1 MKKSKLILVAVSLLV
16 AALLMFAVL
25 RWRNSHR
32 PGRDEILNTLL
43 EHAPSG
49 TIGIVY
55 IDVAELRQSP
65 FAQKLFA
72 WAPKPQS
79 DPDYARFIQET
90 GFDYERDL
98 DRVAYAA
105 AKRGSQSTWF
115 AVADGTFDR
124 KKLTAYLVK
133 VATVQTR
140 NGHDVYAFAP
150 SGETSSSGAPG
161 GAAASPAPQLFLS
174 FIADGHVAATN
185 DPDLGALLAQ
195 KNPSGDFAAWQ
206 THFTRLAGSPVF
218 IVVRQDAATVNSLA
232 AQTPGGLQS
241 PELAALFAQLNWLT
255 LAAQPQPDALRI
267 VAEGESSSD
276 TVTHQLSDMLN
287 GLLILVQTGLNDP
300 KARAQINPQAR
311 AAYLDVLK
319 SAEITRIDRQDAKA
333 VRGVFQVT
341 SEFLNTATL
350 PRLPAPPTN
359 LPPAATPTPPTDKP
373 GKHTVRKK

>member
-1 MKKSKLILVAVSLLV
+1 MKKSKLVLVAVALLV
-16 AALLMFAVL
+16 AAVLIFAVV

-32 PGRDEILNTLL
+32 PGRDEILSTLL
-43 EHAPSG
+43 GHAPNG
-49 TIGIVY
+49 TIGVVY
-55 IDVAELRQSP
+55 VDVAELRQSP

-72 WAPKPQS
+72 WAPKPQA
-79 DPDYARFIQET
+79 DPDYARFIQDT

-124 KKLTAYLVK
+124 KKLTAYLAK
-133 VATVQTR
+133 VAALQAR
-140 NGHDVYAFAP
+140 NGHNIYSFAP
-150 SGETSSSGAPG
+150 SGEAAANSAPG
-161 GAAASPAPQLFLS
+161 DATTSPAPQLFLS
-174 FIADGHVAATN
+174 FIADGRVAATN

-195 KNPSGDFAAWQ
+195 KNSSADFPEWQ
-206 THFTRLAGSPVF
+206 AHFTRLAGSPIF
-218 IVVRQDAATVNSLA
+218 IVMRQDAAAVNSLA

-276 TVTHQLSDMLN
+276 TVSHQLGDMLN
-287 GLLILVQTGLNDP
+287 GLLILAQTGLNDP

-311 AAYLDVLK
+311 TAYLDVLK

-333 VRGVFQVT
+333 VRVVFEVT
-341 SEFLNTATL
+341 SDFLNAATL
-350 PRLPAPPTN
+350 PRPAAPQANAPPATPAPP
-359 LPPAATPTPPTDKP
+359 ADKP
-373 GKHTVRKK
+373 GKHSARKK

>member
-1 MKKSKLILVAVSLLV
+1 MKKSKLVLLAVAVLV
-16 AALLMFAVL
+16 AALLIFAVL

-32 PGRDEILNTLL
+32 AGRDEILNTLL
-43 EHAPSG
+43 EHAPNG

-55 IDVAELRQSP
+55 IDVAELRPSP

-72 WAPKPQS
+72 WAPKPQA

-105 AKRGSQSTWF
+105 AKRGSQSTWL
-115 AVADGTFDR
+115 AIADGTFDR
-124 KKLTAYLVK
+124 KKLTAYLAK
-133 VATVQTR
+133 VATLQTH
-140 NGHDVYAFAP
+140 NGHEIYSFAP
-150 SGETSSSGAPG
+150 NGEAASSGVPRGAPT
-161 GAAASPAPQLFLS
+161 SPAVQLFLS
-174 FIADGHVAATN
+174 FIADGRLAATN

-195 KNPSGDFAAWQ
+195 KNPSGDFPAWQ

-218 IVVRQDAATVNSLA
+218 IVVRQDGATVNSLA

-241 PELAALFAQLNWLT
+241 PELAALFAQLNWIT

-276 TVTHQLSDMLN
+276 TVAHQLSDMLN
-287 GLLILVQTGLNDP
+287 GLLILAQTGLNDP

-333 VRGVFQVT
+333 VRVVFEVT
-341 SEFLNTATL
+341 SGFLNTATL
-350 PRLPAPPTN
+350 PRPSTPQTDV
-359 LPPAATPTPPTDKP
+359 PPAAPTPPT
-373 GKHTVRKK
+373 GKRSVRKN

>member
-1 MKKSKLILVAVSLLV
+1 MKKSKLVLLAVALLL
-16 AALLMFAVL
+16 AALLIFAAL

-32 PGRDEILNTLL
+32 PGRDEILDALL
-43 EHAPSG
+43 EHAPNG

-105 AKRGSQSTWF
+105 AKRGSQSTWL
-115 AVADGTFDR
+115 AIADGTFDR
-124 KKLTAYLVK
+124 KKLTAYLAK
-133 VATVQTR
+133 AAALQTH
-140 NGHDVYAFAP
+140 NGHEIYSFAP
-150 SGETSSSGAPG
+150 NGE
-161 GAAASPAPQLFLS
+161 AASSAAPSSAPTSPAAPLFLS
-174 FIADGHVAATN
+174 FIADGRVAATN

-195 KNPSGDFAAWQ
+195 KNPSGDFPAWQ

-255 LAAQPQPDALRI
+255 LSAQPQPDALRL

-287 GLLILVQTGLNDP
+287 GLLILAQTGLNDP
-300 KARAQINPQAR
+300 KARAQINPQTR
-311 AAYLDVLK
+311 AAYLEVLK
-319 SAEITRIDRQDAKA
+319 SADITRIDRPDAKA
-333 VRGVFQVT
+333 VRVVFEVT
-341 SEFLNTATL
+341 AEFLNAAAL
-350 PRLPAPPTN
+350 PRPPAPPTSI
-359 LPPAATPTPPTDKP
+359 PPAAPTTPT

>member
-1 MKKSKLILVAVSLLV
+1 MKKSKLVLLAVALLV
-16 AALLMFAVL
+16 AAVLIFAVL

-32 PGRDEILNTLL
+32 LGRDEILSTLL
-43 EHAPSG
+43 EHTPNG
-49 TIGIVY
+49 TIGVVY

-72 WAPKPQS
+72 WAPKPQA
-79 DPDYARFIQET
+79 DPDYARFIQDT

-115 AVADGTFDR
+115 AIADGTFNR
-124 KKLTAYLVK
+124 KKLTAYLAK

-140 NGHDVYAFAP
+140 NNREIYSFAP
-150 SGETSSSGAPG
+150 SGAEASSNPASGAN
-161 GAAASPAPQLFLS
+161 ASPAPQLFLS
-174 FIADGHVAATN
+174 FIADGRVAATN

-195 KNPSGDFAAWQ
+195 KNPSGDFPEWQ
-206 THFTRLAGSPVF
+206 AHFTRLAGSPIF
-218 IVVRQDAATVNSLA
+218 IAVRQDAAAANSLA
-232 AQTPGGLQS
+232 SQAPGGLQS

-276 TVTHQLSDMLN
+276 TVAHQLSDMLN
-287 GLLILVQTGLNDP
+287 GLLILAQTGLNDP

-333 VRGVFQVT
+333 VRVVFQVT

-350 PRLPAPPTN
+350 PRAAAPQTN
-359 LPPAATPTPPTDKP
+359 ASPATPTPPADKP
-373 GKHTVRKK
+373 GKHSARKN

>member
-1 MKKSKLILVAVSLLV
+1 MKKSKLVLLAVALLV
-16 AALLMFAVL
+16 AALLSFAVL

-43 EHAPSG
+43 EHAPNG

-55 IDVAELRQSP
+55 LDVAELRQSP
-65 FAQKLFA
+65 FAKKLFA
-72 WAPKPQS
+72 WAPKPQT

-105 AKRGSQSTWF
+105 ARRGSQSTWF
-115 AVADGTFDR
+115 AIADGTFDR
-124 KKLTAYLVK
+124 KKLTAYLAK
-133 VATVQTR
+133 VASLQTH
-140 NGHDVYAFAP
+140 NAHEIYSFAP
-150 SGETSSSGAPG
+150 NGEAASGGAPSS
-161 GAAASPAPQLFLS
+161 APTSPAAQLFLS
-174 FIADGHVAATN
+174 FIADGRVAATN
-185 DPDLGALLAQ
+185 DPALGALLAQ
-195 KNPSGDFAAWQ
+195 KKPSGDFPAWQ

-218 IVVRQDAATVNSLA
+218 IVVRQDGATVNSLA

-241 PELAALFAQLNWLT
+241 PELAALFAQLDWLT

-276 TVTHQLSDMLN
+276 TVTHQLGDMLN
-287 GLLILVQTGLNDP
+287 GLSILAQTGLNDP

-319 SAEITRIDRQDAKA
+319 SADITRIDRQDAKA
-333 VRGVFQVT
+333 VRVVFKVT

-350 PRLPAPPTN
+350 PRPTAPQTN
-359 LPPAATPTPPTDKP
+359 VPPAAPTPPT
-373 GKHTVRKK
+373 GKRSARKN

>member
-1 MKKSKLILVAVSLLV
+1 MKKSKLVLLAVALLV
-16 AALLMFAVL
+16 AAVLIFAVL

-32 PGRDEILNTLL
+32 PGRDEILSTLL
-43 EHAPSG
+43 EHTNG
-49 TIGIVY
+49 TIGVVY
-55 IDVAELRQSP
+55 VDVAESRQSP

-72 WAPKPQS
+72 WAPKPQA
-79 DPDYARFIQET
+79 DPDYARFIQDT

-115 AVADGTFDR
+115 AIADGTFNR
-124 KKLTAYLVK
+124 KKLTAYLAK

-140 NGHDVYAFAP
+140 NDREIYSFAP
-150 SGETSSSGAPG
+150 SGAEASSNTASGAN
-161 GAAASPAPQLFLS
+161 ASPAPQLFLT
-174 FIADGHVAATN
+174 FIADGRVAATN

-195 KNPSGDFAAWQ
+195 KNPSGDFPEWQ
-206 THFTRLAGSPVF
+206 AHFTRLAGSPIF
-218 IVVRQDAATVNSLA
+218 IVVRQDASVANSLA
-232 AQTPGGLQS
+232 LQAPGGLQS

-276 TVTHQLSDMLN
+276 TVSHQLSDMLN
-287 GLLILVQTGLNDP
+287 GLVILAQTGLNDP

-333 VRGVFQVT
+333 VRVVFEVT
-341 SEFLNTATL
+341 SEFLNVATL
-350 PRLPAPPTN
+350 PRPAAPQANAPP
-359 LPPAATPTPPTDKP
+359 ATPTPPADKP
-373 GKHTVRKK
+373 GKHSTRKK

>member
-1 MKKSKLILVAVSLLV
+1 MKKSKLLFVAV
-16 AALLMFAVL
+16 ALLIAAVLSFAVL

-43 EHAPSG
+43 EHAPNG

-55 IDVAELRQSP
+55 VDVAELRQSP

-72 WAPKPQS
+72 WAPKPQA

-115 AVADGTFDR
+115 AIADGTFDR
-124 KKLTAYLVK
+124 KKLTAYLAK
-133 VATVQTR
+133 VAAVQTR
-140 NGHDVYAFAP
+140 NGHEIFSFAP
-150 SGETSSSGAPG
+150 AGETPSSVAPG
-161 GAAASPAPQLFLS
+161 RAPFSPAPQLFLS
-174 FIADGHVAATN
+174 FIADGRVAATN
-185 DPDLGALLAQ
+185 DPELGALLAQ
-195 KNPSGDFAAWQ
+195 KNPGGDYPEWQ

-218 IVVRQDAATVNSLA
+218 IVMRQDAAAVNSLA

-255 LAAQPQPDALRI
+255 LSALPQPEALRI

-276 TVTHQLSDMLN
+276 TVAHQLSDMLS
-287 GLLILVQTGLNDP
+287 GLLILAQTGLNDP

-311 AAYLDVLK
+311 AAYLDMLK

-333 VRGVFQVT
+333 VRVVFDVT
-341 SEFLNTATL
+341 SDFLNTATL
-350 PRLPAPPTN
+350 PRPPAPQTN
-359 LPPAATPTPPTDKP
+359 VPPPTPTQPGDKQS
-373 GKHTVRKK
+373 KHAIVKK

>member
-1 MKKSKLILVAVSLLV
+1 MKKSKLVLLAV
-16 AALLMFAVL
+16 ALLLAAVLIFAVL

-32 PGRDEILNTLL
+32 LGRDEILNTLL
-43 EHAPSG
+43 EHTPNG
-49 TIGIVY
+49 TIGVVY

-72 WAPKPQS
+72 WAPKPQA
-79 DPDYARFIQET
+79 DPDYARFIQDT

-115 AVADGTFDR
+115 AIADGTFDR

-140 NGHDVYAFAP
+140 NDSDIYSFAP
-150 SGETSSSGAPG
+150 SGAEASRGAPA
-161 GAAASPAPQLFLS
+161 GAPTSPPPQLFLS
-174 FIADGHVAATN
+174 FIADGRVAATN

-195 KNPSGDFAAWQ
+195 KNPSGDLPAWQ
-206 THFTRLAGSPVF
+206 THFTLLAGSPVF
-218 IVVRQDAATVNSLA
+218 IVMRQDTATVNSLA
-232 AQTPGGLQS
+232 SQAPGGLQS
-241 PELAALFAQLNWLT
+241 PELAALFAQLDWLT
-255 LAAQPQPDALRI
+255 LAAQPQPESLRI
-267 VAEGESSSD
+267 VSEGESPSD
-276 TVTHQLSDMLN
+276 TVAHQLSDMLN
-287 GLLILVQTGLNDP
+287 GLLILAQTGFNDP

-333 VRGVFQVT
+333 VRVVFEVT

-350 PRLPAPPTN
+350 PRPAAPQASAPP
-359 LPPAATPTPPTDKP
+359 ATPTPPADKS
-373 GKHTVRKK
+373 GKHSARKK

>member
-1 MKKSKLILVAVSLLV
+1 MKKSKLVLLAVALLV
-16 AALLMFAVL
+16 AALLIFAVL
-25 RWRNSHR
+25 RWRSSHR

-43 EHAPSG
+43 EHAPNG

-55 IDVAELRQSP
+55 LDVAQLRQSP

-79 DPDYARFIQET
+79 DPDYARFLQET

-105 AKRGSQSTWF
+105 AKRGSQSTWL
-115 AVADGTFDR
+115 AIADGTFDR
-124 KKLTAYLVK
+124 KKLTAYLAK
-133 VATVQTR
+133 VAASQIH
-140 NGHDVYAFAP
+140 NGQEIYSFAP
-150 SGETSSSGAPG
+150 NGEAASSGAPG
-161 GAAASPAPQLFLS
+161 SAPTSPAAQLFLS
-174 FIADGHVAATN
+174 FIADGRVAATN

-195 KNPSGDFAAWQ
+195 KNRGGDFPAWQ
-206 THFTRLAGSPVF
+206 THFLRLAGSPVF
-218 IVVRQDAATVNSLA
+218 IVVRQDAATVNSLVA
-232 AQTPGGLQS
+232 PTPGGLQS

-276 TVTHQLSDMLN
+276 TVAHQLSDMLN
-287 GLLILVQTGLNDP
+287 GLLILAQTGLNDP

-319 SAEITRIDRQDAKA
+319 SAEITRMDRQDAKA
-333 VRGVFQVT
+333 VRVVFEVT

-350 PRLPAPPTN
+350 PRPYAPQTN
-359 LPPAATPTPPTDKP
+359 VPPAAPTPPT
-373 GKHTVRKK
+373 GKRSVRKN

>member
-1 MKKSKLILVAVSLLV
+1 MKKSKLVLPLLTLLV
-16 AALLMFAVL
+16 AALLVFAVL
-25 RWRNSHR
+25 RSRNSHR
-32 PGRDEILNTLL
+32 PGRDEILKTLL
-43 EHAPSG
+43 EHAPNG

-72 WAPKPQS
+72 WAPKPQT

-105 AKRGSQSTWF
+105 AKRGSQAAWL

-124 KKLTAYLVK
+124 KKLTTYLAK
-133 VATVQTR
+133 VAALQTHD
-140 NGHDVYAFAP
+140 GHEIYSFAP
-150 SGETSSSGAPG
+150 NGEAAARGAPG
-161 GAAASPAPQLFLS
+161 GAPPSPAAQLFLS
-174 FIADGHVAATN
+174 FIADGRVAATN

-195 KNPSGDFAAWQ
+195 KNPGGDFSAWQ

-218 IVVRQDAATVNSLA
+218 MVVRQDGATMNSLA
-232 AQTPGGLQS
+232 AQTPGALQS

-255 LAAQPQPDALRI
+255 LAAQPQPDALRL

-276 TVTHQLSDMLN
+276 IVAHQLSDMLN
-287 GLLILVQTGLNDP
+287 GLLILAQTGLNDP

-319 SAEITRIDRQDAKA
+319 SADITRIDRQDAKA
-333 VRGVFQVT
+333 VRVVFEVT

-350 PRLPAPPTN
+350 PRPATPQPN
-359 LPPAATPTPPTDKP
+359 VPPAAPTPPP
-373 GKHTVRKK
+373 GKRSVRKN